1 MYQGY
6 NIMWYNF
13 QLQILNCI
21 MISII
26 SLQSEIF
33 KSPGYL
39 KYVTQL
45 DGSMDLLVNLAE
57 AKRRSFTYVFNN
69 DKIRQILSIQRRKE
83 QIKETVEK
91 LKEKLIRWR

>member
-1 MYQGY
+1 
-6 NIMWYNF
+6 
-13 QLQILNCI
+13 